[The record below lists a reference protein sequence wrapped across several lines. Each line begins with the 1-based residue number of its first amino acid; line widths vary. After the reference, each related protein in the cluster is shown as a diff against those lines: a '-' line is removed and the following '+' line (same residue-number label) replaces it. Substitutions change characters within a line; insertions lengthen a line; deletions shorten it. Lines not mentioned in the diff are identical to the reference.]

1 MIGEL
6 AVVAQG
12 DVLLLPVLVEG
23 VVRALVQVALL
34 DGNGPPAAQLASAVA
49 VLGFVL
55 VALLLVLLLGRR
67 RSEQV
72 GPPARLSRRR
82 RRRAGRWQVLSVLIL
97 ARNGERVD
105 RGGRRAAQQRQTL
118 GRSQGVAGL

>member
-67 RSEQV
+67 RSKQV
-72 GPPARLSRRR
+72 GPPARLSRRC
-82 RRRAGRWQVLSVLIL
+82 RRRAGRWQVLAVLIL